1 MEGLEKYDFLTHIEC
16 DTIVNEILSLED
28 AVKRLGPDRYPATS
42 EDSLTG
48 RYGVFNYLNISSINT
63 IICPKLKEIFGPC
76 VVQCWANIFRQ
87 GEGIDEHLH
96 VAERSVNVVINTS
109 GKIYMDKIPNVGTYA
124 NFWAT
129 AFEMLAHQGKDIDEH
144 IYIDGGY
151 TGSVELTASGNIF
164 LYGDPTTG
172 TYYNFPEL
180 YPLRVK
186 YDNKVGELFL
196 FPSDML
202 HGVPKNTTGD
212 MRISMAID
220 VHTRDEVRLNQLI
233 SRMPKRFFYI
243 R

>member
-1 MEGLEKYDFLTHIEC
+1 MEGLKRYDFLTQEEC
-16 DTIVNEILSLED
+16 DTIVREILSLED
-28 AVKRLGPDRYPATS
+28 AVKRLGPDEYVGTS

-48 RYGVFNYLNISSINT
+48 RYAVFNYLNIRSINT

-87 GEGIDEHLH
+87 GEGIDEH
-96 VAERSVNVVINTS
+96 R
-109 GKIYMDKIPNVGTYA
+109 
-124 NFWAT
+124 
-129 AFEMLAHQGKDIDEH
+129 H
-144 IYIDGGY
+144 IYDKS
-151 TGSVELTASGNIF
+151 TNTVLTASGNIF

-172 TYYNFPEL
+172 TYYEG
-180 YPLRVK
+180 VK
-186 YDNKVGELFL
+186 HDNKIGELSL

-220 VHTRDEVRLNQLI
+220 VHMGDEVLLNVLVSAI
-233 SRMPKRFFYI
+233 PKRFFYI

>member
-1 MEGLEKYDFLTHIEC
+1 MGCLKRYDFLTQIEC

-28 AVKRLGPDRYPATS
+28 AVKRLGPDIYVGTS

-48 RYGVFNYLNISSINT
+48 RYTVFNYLNIRSINT

-87 GEGIDEHLH
+87 GEGIE
-96 VAERSVNVVINTS
+96 
-109 GKIYMDKIPNVGTYA
+109 
-124 NFWAT
+124 
-129 AFEMLAHQGKDIDEH
+129 EH
-144 IYIDGGY
+144 IHFDGEDPTYIERHGV
-151 TGSVELTASGNIF
+151 TGNIF

-180 YPLRVK
+180 GPFHVK
-186 YDNKVGELFL
+186 YDNKVGELSL
-196 FPSDML
+196 FTPTL
-202 HGVPKNTTGD
+202 YHGVPKNTTGD

-220 VHTRDEVRLNQLI
+220 VHKDLTEDMVNY
-233 SRMPKRFFYI
+233 RMSEKDIPFFYI